1 MIMTVQNHPND
12 NGEDNSNNDNDA
24 LRDENLR
31 LRAEAAEVD
40 RELEAAQNRTRQLQE
55 ELATK
60 EAAVQELRNRV
71 QQQRLSKR
79 K

>member
-1 MIMTVQNHPND
+1 MTVQNHPND

-24 LRDENLR
+24 IRDENLR

-60 EAAVQELRNRV
+60 ELFLRKNW
-71 QQQRLSKR
+71 
-79 K
+79 

>member
-24 LRDENLR
+24 IRDENLR

>member
-12 NGEDNSNNDNDA
+12 NGKDNSNNDNDA
-24 LRDENLR
+24 IRDENLR

>member
-1 MIMTVQNHPND
+1 MTVQNHPND

-24 LRDENLR
+24 IRDENLR